1 MNATV
6 LVLNQDYQPLSI
18 CSVQRSMKLLFLEK
32 AELLHDDPEKEL
44 STTRTSYQYP
54 SVIRLRN
61 YIRIPYTKVVLSRR
75 NIMRRDKFSCQYCAK
90 KSDLTIDHVLPKSR
104 GGKDHWENLVTACEK
119 CNVKKGSKTP
129 QEAQMP
135 LKRKPYRPIPITF
148 FREYND
154 RQQQHGVNQSLPC
167 QVLFQGRNWS

>member
-104 GGKDHWENLVTACEK
+104 GGKDQWENLVTACEK
-119 CNVKKGSKTP
+119 CNVKKGNKTP

-135 LKRKPYRPIPITF
+135 LIRKPYRPIPITF
-148 FREYND
+148 FREY
-154 RQQQHGVNQSLPC
+154 HGNVQDPWKPYLYMT
-167 QVLFQGRNWS
+167 

>member
-44 STTRTSYQYP
+44 STPRTSYQYP

-90 KSDLTIDHVLPKSR
+90 KSELTIDHVLPKSR
-104 GGKDHWENLVTACEK
+104 GGRDQWENLVTACEK
-119 CNVKKGSKTP
+119 CNVKKGNKTP
-129 QEAQMP
+129 KEAQMP
-135 LKRKPYRPIPITF
+135 LRRKPYRPIPITF
-148 FREYND
+148 FRDYN
-154 RQQQHGVNQSLPC
+154 VNVQYPC
-167 QVLFQGRNWS
+167 KPYLYMT